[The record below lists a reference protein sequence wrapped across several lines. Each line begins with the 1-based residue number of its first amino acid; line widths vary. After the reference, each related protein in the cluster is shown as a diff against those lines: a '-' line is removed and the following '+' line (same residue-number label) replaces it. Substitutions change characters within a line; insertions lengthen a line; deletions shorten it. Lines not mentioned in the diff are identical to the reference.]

1 MASNNA
7 QAAQKA
13 VETIKETAANIGAAA
28 NTGTPANSSL
38 EKTKTTIQEK
48 IKAINHRNAFQNKRM
63 FGGHSRSNEKHG
75 IA

>member
-1 MASNNA
+1 M

-28 NTGTPANSSL
+28 NTGAPANSSL

-48 IKAINHRNAFQNKRM
+48 HCLIHC
-63 FGGHSRSNEKHG
+63 
-75 IA
+75 